1 MDFVYF
7 GGLAFLGG
15 LTAGLAFGRTPRRA
29 LLVAA
34 AGGLVAASLFAYEW
48 LQAPH
53 SQEDAGYVLS
63 DGGQWLGRY
72 WEGWLVAFFAGL
84 NWLSWA
90 IGVGIAIALRGGFE
104 RRPKPQ
110 EHAP

>member
-1 MDFVYF
+1 
-7 GGLAFLGG
+7 
-15 LTAGLAFGRTPRRA
+15 
-29 LLVAA
+29 
-34 AGGLVAASLFAYEW
+34 
-48 LQAPH
+48 
-53 SQEDAGYVLS
+53 LS

-110 EHAP
+110 EQAP